1 MSRPNWKHIQPRSL
15 QHAFELCAEYALAK
29 KRLTKDRI
37 AEVMGQSQTWT
48 LYKWIEK
55 ASMPAN
61 LIGAYELICGASY
74 VTSYLAASNHKLLT
88 ATAAVTLL
96 GEDYRFET
104 TVLREGN
111 ALILRGGGDPSLQVE
126 DLEALASEIDPEC
139 AMCWWGVALAN
150 GPNINAG
157 MSDAQNR
164 EAVTAL
170 KTIKEAIE
178 DPARM
183 LIDL

>member
-74 VTSYLAASNHKLLT
+74 VTSYLAASNHKLLIDMPST
-88 ATAAVTLL
+88 KPATST
-96 GEDYRFET
+96 D
-104 TVLREGN
+104 
-111 ALILRGGGDPSLQVE
+111 LITSQRPLPKPWPHSPPITKRQRTQTKPS
-126 DLEALASEIDPEC
+126 
-139 AMCWWGVALAN
+139 AN
-150 GPNINAG
+150 SPT
-157 MSDAQNR
+157 S
-164 EAVTAL
+164 
-170 KTIKEAIE
+170 
-178 DPARM
+178 
-183 LIDL
+183 